1 MLFGCN
7 NNETKQYEIFPIGC
21 LIGIV
26 GSAMLVTSLTAV
38 ACFIGE
44 NIGTYFYST
53 LIQPLIAITVV
64 KYNIYSFKV
73 LIFLTIFYHEK

>member
-1 MLFGCN
+1 MYFKIDFIKLQIIIASSIWVLFGCN

-53 LIQPLIAITVV
+53 LIQPLIEIR
-64 KYNIYSFKV
+64 
-73 LIFLTIFYHEK
+73 